1 GFFNGDHAVFADF
14 LHSFGNDAA
23 NGFIVV
29 GGNGADLGNH
39 VAGDR
44 LGQAVKK
51 AFVAVAFFVDGAA
64 DGGNGLLNA
73 ALQGHRIG
81 AGGHSLYAFAEDGLG
96 QNGGGSGAVAG
107 YVTGLAGDFAH
118 HLCAHVLQGVFKF
131 DFFGHGHTVF
141 GDGGR
146 AKLLFNNN
154 VAAFGTERN

>member
-1 GFFNGDHAVFADF
+1 HAFRIGNEVRRQVAAVKLHALNHVQLGFHGLGFFNGDHAVFADF

-96 QNGGGSGAVAG
+96 QNG
-107 YVTGLAGDFAH
+107 
-118 HLCAHVLQGVFKF
+118 
-131 DFFGHGHTVF
+131 
-141 GDGGR
+141 
-146 AKLLFNNN
+146 
-154 VAAFGTERN
+154 